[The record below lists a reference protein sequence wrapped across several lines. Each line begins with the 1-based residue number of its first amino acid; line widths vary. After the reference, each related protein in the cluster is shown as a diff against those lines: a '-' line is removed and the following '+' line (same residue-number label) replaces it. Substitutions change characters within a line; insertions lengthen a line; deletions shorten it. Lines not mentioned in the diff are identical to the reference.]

1 VSIAALVDNR
11 HLFFVACFKNAQQGF
26 NAKSRPKPETIRSWF
41 LELQAM
47 GKGVTRGS
55 DRALEFNA
63 QIVESTSTQ
72 KSTNETIT
80 GQGFQAIVDLVDFV
94 E

>member
-1 VSIAALVDNR
+1 
-11 HLFFVACFKNAQQGF
+11 
-26 NAKSRPKPETIRSWF
+26 
-41 LELQAM
+41 M

-63 QIVESTSTQ
+63 QVVESTSTQ

-80 GQGFQAIVDLVDFV
+80 GQGFQAIVDFVDFV